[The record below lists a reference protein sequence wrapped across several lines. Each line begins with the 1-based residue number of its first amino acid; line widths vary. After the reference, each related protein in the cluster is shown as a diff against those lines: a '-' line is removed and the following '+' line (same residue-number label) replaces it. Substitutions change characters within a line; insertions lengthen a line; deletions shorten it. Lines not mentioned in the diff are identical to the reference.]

1 MDGKIKIIIAVA
13 AVAAIG
19 MAGYNKLAGDLNQ
32 DPPITSLQAEF
43 VGEVKPGQTFTKG
56 MFDVRGVTESGKIV
70 QLHDFSSE
78 TETAAENGDTCEV
91 EITAQGQS
99 ATTIVNITREPVFQQ
114 NIGYFNGTEFPFSP
128 IFLQILAKIRYFLS
142 ILKFFSK

>member
-43 VGEVKPGQTFTKG
+43 VGEVKPGQTFTKR
-56 MFDVRGVTESGKIV
+56 MFDVKGVTESGKVV
-70 QLHDFSSE
+70 QINDFYSE
-78 TETAAENGDTCEV
+78 TEAAAENGDT
-91 EITAQGQS
+91 
-99 ATTIVNITREPVFQQ
+99 
-114 NIGYFNGTEFPFSP
+114 
-128 IFLQILAKIRYFLS
+128 
-142 ILKFFSK
+142 

>member
-19 MAGYNKLAGDLNQ
+19 MAGYSKLSGDLNQ

-43 VGEVKPGQTFTKG
+43 VGEVKPGQTFTRG

-70 QLHDFSSE
+70 QLHEFSSE
-78 TETAAENGDTCEV
+78 TEAAAVRTYRIPASDRSERG
-91 EITAQGQS
+91 S
-99 ATTIVNITREPVFQQ
+99 
-114 NIGYFNGTEFPFSP
+114 
-128 IFLQILAKIRYFLS
+128 
-142 ILKFFSK
+142 FFSADYRIYERNFGQPWYTAPS

>member
-43 VGEVKPGQTFTKG
+43 VGEVKPGQTFTKR
-56 MFDVRGVTESGKIV
+56 MFDAVSYTHLDVYKR
-70 QLHDFSSE
+70 
-78 TETAAENGDTCEV
+78 
-91 EITAQGQS
+91 QS
-99 ATTIVNITREPVFQQ
+99 ATQFSKLDCFAGSVRVCRCILRSVSFAP
-114 NIGYFNGTEFPFSP
+114 FPFTDTHSAVSRVSIRVCW
-128 IFLQILAKIRYFLS
+128 IF
-142 ILKFFSK
+142 

>member
-43 VGEVKPGQTFTKG
+43 VGEVKPGQTFTKR
-56 MFDVRGVTESGKIV
+56 MFDVKGVTESGKVV
-70 QLHDFSSE
+70 QINDFIQKRKQQLKTVTPVKLKLKHRTS
-78 TETAAENGDTCEV
+78 
-91 EITAQGQS
+91 QQQQS
-99 ATTIVNITREPVFQQ
+99 
-114 NIGYFNGTEFPFSP
+114 
-128 IFLQILAKIRYFLS
+128 
-142 ILKFFSK
+142 